1 MAIVL
6 ELPLCL
12 HELQGSM
19 VCVDGLCVSKN
30 LSEER
35 GKTQWENP
43 PLKLN
48 TESSLI
54 TLMNSP
60 PTVNEGK

>member
-1 MAIVL
+1 M
-6 ELPLCL
+6 
-12 HELQGSM
+12 HEMLGPHKKMPQVALYNKVTLKCSNKM
-19 VCVDGLCVSKN
+19 

-48 TESSLI
+48 TEEVIDHLDEI
-54 TLMNSP
+54 TPNS
-60 PTVNEGK
+60 KWR